1 MRRVRASEDRVTVD
15 CDCGCCQVEFS
26 KEVFGGEPDDAYYNI
41 SVLDAYY
48 DHDNPN
54 SIVGRIKRAAG
65 VLFGKSVSFNDAL
78 ITRDEFE
85 ELLKTLHETFDV

>member
-1 MRRVRASEDRVTVD
+1 MKRVRASEDRVTVD

-26 KEVFGGEPDDAYYNI
+26 KEVFGNEPDDTYYNI
-41 SVLDAYY
+41 SVLDSYY

-65 VLFGKSVSFNDAL
+65 VLFGKRVPFNDAL
-78 ITRDEFE
+78 ITDDEF
-85 ELLKTLHETFDV
+85 KTLLHDLHQTFDV